1 MAPSAKLSPG
11 EEKDFQRDTTKISDL
26 VLLDEISSK
35 GITSEL
41 SARYRR
47 GEMYTC
53 IGPVLI
59 AVNPYKLLEKQG
71 SIYRDGVATVRND
84 NSSRFGKYM
93 ELSFDFKGG
102 EGGTVSNYL
111 LEKSRIVGHGAG
123 ERGFHIFHMLTL
135 GADAKLREALSGLG
149 APPAYAFLMNEDKR
163 VPRSAA
169 KEFELWKAATTSVLA
184 GIGYDAEDEREVLSL
199 VAFVLALGELEFEDH
214 SDDRGGGQGPV
225 EARAR
230 RHARGPD
237 RGALGTALTSRT
249 LSKRGGRSS
258 VQMLD
263 AAEARLTTLT
273 LAKETYKRL
282 FDWVVRQI
290 NQAILPAHAA
300 TSIGILDIFG
310 FEIFDANGFEQ
321 PAFKGADTAKLM
333 TKFDQ
338 QLKGKF
344 GGHFHPSTNLNL
356 RTTFTIKHYAGDVD
370 YKADDFLDKN
380 ADSMF
385 NDLIDTMNSSGAAL
399 PKALFEDNRTA
410 EAREAAAVRPNDE
423 KKPGLAVEDRIDH
436 QVTYLGLV
444 ENVRVCVEFNHWFGW
459 SACAAPAFRMEYGAF
474 AERFKMTSAA
484 TWPVVPGD
492 ARAASVAIVSA
503 VDPAPRLKHVA
514 GAAPPPLEETTGY
527 VLGKTKIFIKE
538 PRAIFALEG
547 RRNVPRVVSHFLAGP
562 ARMKRAKN
570 ASRSARPRPRGSR
583 RARARLAV
591 KAKEKAYAA
600 NQLMQSQARSYLD
613 YKVVKGMKKQF
624 RASPALLGEQDRAR
638 RAGYATRGL
647 LDKAPLATK
656 ARSMFN
662 SEKHLVPLGDV
673 TAITKGWAGST
684 IFPKSKDANAQTDVP
699 KSIFIPAKRVKD
711 GKVVHE
717 NELAVVLGTKKLAD
731 SVFRTL
737 YIVKHG
743 AAVVSWRMVHAR
755 PSKIKRVGDTFVVKP
770 AAW

>member
-1 MAPSAKLSPG
+1 
-11 EEKDFQRDTTKISDL
+11 
-26 VLLDEISSK
+26 
-35 GITSEL
+35 
-41 SARYRR
+41 
-47 GEMYTC
+47 
-53 IGPVLI
+53 
-59 AVNPYKLLEKQG
+59 
-71 SIYRDGVATVRND
+71 
-84 NSSRFGKYM
+84 
-93 ELSFDFKGG
+93 
-102 EGGTVSNYL
+102 
-111 LEKSRIVGHGAG
+111 
-123 ERGFHIFHMLTL
+123 
-135 GADAKLREALSGLG
+135 
-149 APPAYAFLMNEDKR
+149 
-163 VPRSAA
+163 
-169 KEFELWKAATTSVLA
+169 
-184 GIGYDAEDEREVLSL
+184 
-199 VAFVLALGELEFEDH
+199 
-214 SDDRGGGQGPV
+214 
-225 EARAR
+225 
-230 RHARGPD
+230 
-237 RGALGTALTSRT
+237 
-249 LSKRGGRSS
+249 
-258 VQMLD
+258 
-263 AAEARLTTLT
+263 
-273 LAKETYKRL
+273 
-282 FDWVVRQI
+282 
-290 NQAILPAHAA
+290 
-300 TSIGILDIFG
+300 
-310 FEIFDANGFEQ
+310 
-321 PAFKGADTAKLM
+321 M

-399 PKALFEDNRTA
+399 PKALFEDGRTA
-410 EAREAAAVRPNDE
+410 EERAKRPPSVSVQFKGQVNELMAALHACNPNYIRCIKPNDE

-444 ENVRVCVEFNHWFGW
+444 ENVRVRRAGF
-459 SACAAPAFRMEYGAF
+459 AFRMEYGAF

-503 VDPAPRLKHVA
+503 VDPAPRLKHVE

-547 RRNVPRVVSHFLAGP
+547 RRNACLARMVSHFLSGP

-570 ASRSARPRPRGSR
+570 YLAFCKAKATRLAA
-583 RARARLAV
+583 RARSRLAV

-624 RASPALLGEQDRAR
+624 RGKPPRYWANKIAR
-638 RAGYATRGL
+638 VARGYATRGL
-647 LDKAPLATK
+647 LDKALVDKCKAAMRRVRDHAYARVLQPMVRSFVACKRLAARERSDFDATKALLDSEAGIPVVRHVKGSLLKPSHGEDDTLSIVDGSLATK

-755 PSKIKRVGDTFVVKP
+755 PSKIKRVGDKFVVEP